1 VPTRRFGTE
10 FQFDVPDGWDE
21 SREGARYVLRGPG
34 PGLQELIIQSY
45 VLHGEAS
52 PALEERTLQ
61 QLVDN
66 AVGSLREALE
76 GGLLAVTRPL
86 GPDPSLGVQP
96 AWSMISRATDDGTV
110 FCGAVFRGSRGVLLL
125 TWEAAPDPAS
135 APLYARILYSV
146 RRISAEGRA

>member
-1 VPTRRFGTE
+1 VPTRRFGAE

-21 SREGARYVLRGPG
+21 LREGARYVLRGPG

-45 VLHGEAS
+45 LLRGEGS
-52 PALEERTLQ
+52 PALEERALQ

-66 AVGSLREALE
+66 AVGSLRETLGA
-76 GGLLAVTRPL
+76 GSLAVTRPL

-96 AWSMISRATDDGTV
+96 AWSVISHATDDGTI
-110 FCGAVFRGSRGVLLL
+110 FCGAVFRGNRGVLLL
-125 TWEAAPDPAS
+125 TWEATPDPAS

-146 RRISAEGRA
+146 RRVSAEGRA